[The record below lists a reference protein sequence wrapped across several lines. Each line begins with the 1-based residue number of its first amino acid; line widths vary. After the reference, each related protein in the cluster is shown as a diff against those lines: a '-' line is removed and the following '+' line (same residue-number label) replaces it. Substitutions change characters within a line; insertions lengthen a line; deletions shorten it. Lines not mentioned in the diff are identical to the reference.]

1 MPVSRA
7 CYPLYLLP
15 FTKREA
21 GTGEVAGK
29 DALVLDQ
36 TDGAPEATLL
46 AMDKLLTDL
55 GLVSGGTVW
64 GFDRVQPSHGIRK
77 LKPKQGGARY
87 VVDAVALADL
97 DQSNM
102 GQLLEPG
109 MENFQLVFEYVKS
122 GSELQPINGE
132 NCAAWVS
139 RKKFHIACGR
149 LVKVR

>member
-15 FTKREA
+15 FTKREV
-21 GTGEVAGK
+21 GTGEVTEK
-29 DALVLDQ
+29 DALVLWR
-36 TDGAPEATLL
+36 TDGSPDASLVAV
-46 AMDKLLTDL
+46 DKLPTDL
-55 GLVSGGTVW
+55 RLVSGGTVW

-102 GQLLEPG
+102 GQFLEPG
-109 MENFQLVFEYVKS
+109 MENFQLVFEYYKS
-122 GSELQPINGE
+122 GSDLQPVNGG

-139 RKKFHIACGR
+139 RKEFHIACGR

>member
-1 MPVSRA
+1 MPVRRA

-15 FTKREA
+15 LTKRA
-21 GTGEVAGK
+21 VGTGDVTEK
-29 DALVLDQ
+29 NTLVLWRTNESPD
-36 TDGAPEATLL
+36 ASLVAV
-46 AMDKLLTDL
+46 DKLLTDL

-64 GFDRVQPSHGIRK
+64 GFDRVQESHGIRK

-109 MENFQLVFEYVKS
+109 MENFQFVFEYYRS
-122 GSELQPINGE
+122 GSDLQPVNGG
-132 NCAAWVS
+132 NCTAWVS